1 MKPYFE
7 RDGIVIYH
15 GDSREVLPS
24 LDLSAV
30 DLVLTDPP
38 YGMAYRHGTR
48 KGGKKYGNDG
58 VTIFG
63 DDAPFDPSP
72 ILAIPARKVIWG
84 GNHFADRL
92 PASRGW
98 MVWDKRG
105 GKGSNDQSDCELAW
119 TDFLTV
125 ARVFTRVWRG
135 GQRDG
140 REQAEGRLHIN
151 QKPVALLSWCIRW
164 SDTSGAVLDPY
175 MGSGSALVAAREN
188 ERRAIGIEIEERY
201 CEIAARRL
209 DQLTLFGSEAA
220 S

>member
-7 RDGIVIYH
+7 RDGISIYL
-15 GDSREVLPS
+15 GDCRDVLPT
-24 LDLSAV
+24 LDAGSV

-48 KGGKKYGNDG
+48 KGGKRYGNDG

-72 ILAIPARKVIWG
+72 LLTLSGKKIIWG

-98 MVWDKRG
+98 MVWDKRDG
-105 GKGSNDQSDCELAW
+105 RGSNDQSDCELAW

-125 ARVFTRVWRG
+125 ARVYTRVWRG

-140 REQAEGRLHIN
+140 REQAEGRLHVN
-151 QKPVALLSWCIRW
+151 QKPVALLSWCIRL
-164 SDTSGAVLDPY
+164 SDTTAAIIDPY
-175 MGSGSALVAAREN
+175 MGSGSTLIAARDLG
-188 ERRAIGIEIEERY
+188 RRAIGIEIEERY
-201 CEIAARRL
+201 CEVAAKRL
-209 DQLTLFGSEAA
+209 DQMSLFEDA